1 MRLILVL
8 GVLALMPLAG
18 FAQTLTPSQDAYYV
32 PGNGTNYG
40 AAASITVGSSS
51 SIGLVQFDLSTLPAG
66 VTASQVQKATLT
78 LFLNRA
84 NVGGAVDINTVAS
97 SWSELTVN
105 GNSPPSSGSLVATGV
120 AATSANTFLTVDATA
135 AVQGWIT
142 SPVANNGFM
151 IAATPLTSPIVQI
164 DGKTTPLTSASVQFD
179 SKENQNTSHPATLSI
194 VLAAAGPAG
203 APGANGHS
211 LLNGSAPPAAGAGAD
226 GDFYLLKPSMC
237 LYGPK
242 AAGTWPTPC
251 SSLIGPAG
259 ASTHI
264 ESGSGSC
271 TGATN
276 TQVRCPTHGV
286 VFSTRYATT
295 PVCMIGLSR
304 ANFSLPEGHVDI
316 SINSLFENGFEGA
329 LQVLDSSGGL
339 VTGEYSWACWP
350 R

>member
-1 MRLILVL
+1 MRLIL

-51 SIGLVQFDLSTLPAG
+51 SIGLVQFDLSSLPAG

-211 LLNGSAPPAAGAGAD
+211 LLNGSAPPAADTGAD

-259 ASTHI
+259 PSPHI
-264 ESGSGSC
+264 ETGYGSC

-276 TQVRCPTHGV
+276 TSVRCPTLGV
-286 VFSTRYATT
+286 VFSTPYATA
-295 PVCMIGLSR
+295 PSCVFGLSR
-304 ANFSLPEGHVDI
+304 ANFSILEAHVE
-316 SINSLFENGFEGA
+316 LFMTQLYEWTFEGT
-329 LQVLDSSGGL
+329 LKVLDSPGGY
-339 VTGEYSWACWP
+339 VWAEYVWVCFP

>member
-18 FAQTLTPSQDAYYV
+18 FAQTLTSSQDAYYV
-32 PGNGTNYG
+32 PGNSANYG
-40 AAASITVGSSS
+40 AATAITVGSAASV
-51 SIGLVQFDLSTLPAG
+51 GLVQFDLSTLPSG

-84 NVGGAVDINTVAS
+84 NVGGSVNINTVAS
-97 SWSELTVN
+97 SWSESTVN

-120 AATSANTFLTVDATA
+120 AATLANTFLTVDATA

-151 IAATPLTSPIVQI
+151 ITATPSTS
-164 DGKTTPLTSASVQFD
+164 TSVQFD
-179 SKENQNTSHPATLSI
+179 SKENLNTSHPATLSI

-211 LLNGSAPPAAGAGAD
+211 LLNGSTQPAADTGAD
-226 GDFYLLKPSMC
+226 GDFYLQKPSMC

-259 ASTHI
+259 PSPHI
-264 ESGSGSC
+264 EYGYGSC

-276 TQVRCPTHGV
+276 TSVRCPTLGA
-286 VFSTRYATT
+286 VFSTPYATA
-295 PVCMIGLSR
+295 PSCVFGLTR
-304 ANFSLPEGHVDI
+304 ANFSILEAHVE
-316 SINSLFENGFEGA
+316 LFMTQLYEWTFEGT
-329 LQVLDSSGGL
+329 LKVLDSPGGY
-339 VTGEYSWACWP
+339 VMAEYVWVCFP